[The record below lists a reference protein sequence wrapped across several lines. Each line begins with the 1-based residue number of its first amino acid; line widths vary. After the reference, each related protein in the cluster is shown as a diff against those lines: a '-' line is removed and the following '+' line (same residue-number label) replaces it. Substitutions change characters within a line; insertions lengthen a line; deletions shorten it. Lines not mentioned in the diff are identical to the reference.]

1 MRVYFIRGLQL
12 NIILCIAQLVPAL
25 VTENSLVGFY
35 APSGSPHPFWVLS
48 YLLAS
53 QDPPGSSSVF
63 LAQTWN
69 QLLLQG
75 ALVPFVGGRYL
86 ETTIWVVGVLVASGV
101 PIIMGP
107 HFSLFP
113 FAIVPGVLR
122 LLEKCMIEKKSSCY
136 NSATLETVGS
146 GRLFSA
152 QLKCKHFWIVRWHDD
167 VTRDESRLL
176 WRRPRNSRWLKTAMT
191 PLTGRDVE
199 EKVGVPL
206 RLLQLTHT
214 HLQGQ
219 IYSAFL
225 HCLNSEWDAFT
236 LFWECI
242 QYFEYLGSESCWELA
257 KIPWE

>member
-1 MRVYFIRGLQL
+1 MRLYFICGLQL

-25 VTENSLVGFY
+25 VTKNSLVGFY
-35 APSGSPHPFWVLS
+35 APSGSPHPFWVRS

-53 QDPPGSSSVF
+53 QDHHPRSLGSSSIF
-63 LAQTWN
+63 LAQMWN

-101 PIIMGP
+101 PIITGP

-146 GRLFSA
+146 GRLFSV
-152 QLKCKHFWIVRWHDD
+152 QLNANI
-167 VTRDESRLL
+167 SGL
-176 WRRPRNSRWLKTAMT
+176 
-191 PLTGRDVE
+191 
-199 EKVGVPL
+199 
-206 RLLQLTHT
+206 
-214 HLQGQ
+214 
-219 IYSAFL
+219 
-225 HCLNSEWDAFT
+225 
-236 LFWECI
+236 
-242 QYFEYLGSESCWELA
+242 
-257 KIPWE
+257 